1 MTGRYRVGQSRI
13 GCGYGVDRH
22 MKERGGDRGKD
33 EGGILSVV
41 LMGGKESVMM
51 VTRLYHGGLRPSMK
65 QLVLSIKGVGD
76 FW

>member
-1 MTGRYRVGQSRI
+1 VARRQGRI
-13 GCGYGVDRH
+13 GCRCGMDRH
-22 MKERGGDRGKD
+22 MKKRGGDRGED

-51 VTRLYHGGLRPSMK
+51 VTRLYPGGLRPSMK